1 MEAEQEWD
9 WQDGGGRRRRGSLG
23 YAAEL
28 KRSMKEKGRPAVVKG
43 FLLNGFHRRGFYN
56 GV

>member
-9 WQDGGGRRRRGSLG
+9 WQDGGGRRTRGSLG